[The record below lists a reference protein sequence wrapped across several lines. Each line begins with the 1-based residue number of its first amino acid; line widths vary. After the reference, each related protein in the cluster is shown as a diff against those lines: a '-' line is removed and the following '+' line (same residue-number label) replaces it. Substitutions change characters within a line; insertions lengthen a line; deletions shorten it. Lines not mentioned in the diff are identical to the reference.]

1 MFVLERKSG
10 ELCAVE
16 FSKFDFLNQDLLVED
31 NFIFDWN
38 EEASFEIYRLTLV
51 ESQKTLALVSIE
63 MITAEYRIH
72 IRLLSASSDNIG
84 KNKKYDRIVGNIIS
98 QLGIMAIQKFGEL
111 ACISLRPKTILTK
124 HYIQK
129 YKMKVTG
136 QVLSIEVPEL
146 IDLINE
152 YE

>member
-1 MFVLERKSG
+1 MMFVLERKSG

-16 FSKFDFLNQDLLVED
+16 FSKFDYLNQDLLVED
-31 NFIFDWN
+31 DFIFDWN
-38 EEASFEIYRLTLV
+38 EEASFEVY
-51 ESQKTLALVSIE
+51 
-63 MITAEYRIH
+63 
-72 IRLLSASSDNIG
+72 
-84 KNKKYDRIVGNIIS
+84 
-98 QLGIMAIQKFGEL
+98 
-111 ACISLRPKTILTK
+111 ISLRPKTILTK

-129 YKMKVTG
+129 YKMKITG